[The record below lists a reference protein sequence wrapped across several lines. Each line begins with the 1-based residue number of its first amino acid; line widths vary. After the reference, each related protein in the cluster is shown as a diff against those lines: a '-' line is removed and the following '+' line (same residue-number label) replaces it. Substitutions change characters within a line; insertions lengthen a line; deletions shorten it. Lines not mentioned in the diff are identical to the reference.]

1 MHLVPLDR
9 LLRRLAGGLRS
20 RPPAG
25 LLLKDHQIG
34 THLLDHPWPYRGIH
48 FILYVSPA
56 KPFRRD

>member
-48 FILYVSPA
+48 FILYSSIRVLP
-56 KPFRRD
+56 